1 MNNENYSNVLLK
13 GILNLNCNRKYKKHN
28 QANFFVIHMMLNYD
42 APLYRPP
49 SEARSLIFQVTLGCS
64 FNECSFC
71 DMYRSKEYS
80 ERSWDEIKTE
90 IDMMANYLPDT
101 KRVFLADGDALNL
114 DSEFMIKIVK
124 YIRVKFANIERISCY
139 AMPMNIL
146 KKTPEELKK
155 MNEAGLNM
163 FYLGIESGS
172 DIVLKKVTKGAI
184 AKTIIKSVN
193 KAKDAGY
200 EMSCMIILGLGG
212 KTYSKEHIKGTA
224 EVISACS
231 PQYVG
236 ALTLYLENGI
246 KQEFIDKFEGEF
258 IKINDDESLKE
269 LHDLISQ
276 IETKNKIIF
285 RANHG
290 SNAYTIKGT
299 FPQDK
304 QDMIDKID
312 WMKQHPEI
320 IRPQGL
326 RGF

>member
-1 MNNENYSNVLLK
+1 MS
-13 GILNLNCNRKYKKHN
+13 
-28 QANFFVIHMMLNYD
+28 LNYD

-80 ERSWDEIKTE
+80 EKSWDEIKSE
-90 IDMMANYLPDT
+90 IDTMANYLPET
-101 KRVFLADGDALNL
+101 RRIFLADGDALNL
-114 DSEFMIKIVK
+114 DSEYMIKIVK
-124 YIRVKFANIERISCY
+124 YIKEKFEKLERISCY

-146 KKTPEELKK
+146 KKSPEELKK
-155 MNEAGLNM
+155 MNEAGLDM

-184 AKTIIKSVN
+184 GKTIIKSVN

-200 EMSCMIILGLGG
+200 TMSCMVILGLGG
-212 KTYSKEHIKGTA
+212 RTYSKEHIKGTA
-224 EVISACS
+224 EVINACS
-231 PQYVG
+231 PHYVG

-246 KQEFIDKFEGEF
+246 KQEFLDKFEGEF
-258 IKINDDESLKE
+258 IKIDDDESLEE
-269 LHDLISQ
+269 LHSLLDQ
-276 IETKNKIIF
+276 IETKEEIVF

-304 QDMIDKID
+304 QEMIKQID

-320 IRPQGL
+320 VRPQGL

>member
-1 MNNENYSNVLLK
+1 
-13 GILNLNCNRKYKKHN
+13 
-28 QANFFVIHMMLNYD
+28 
-42 APLYRPP
+42 
-49 SEARSLIFQVTLGCS
+49 
-64 FNECSFC
+64 
-71 DMYRSKEYS
+71 MYRSKEYS
-80 ERSWDEIKTE
+80 EKPWDEIKSE
-90 IDMMANYLPDT
+90 IDTMANYLPET
-101 KRVFLADGDALNL
+101 RRIFLADGDALNL
-114 DSEFMIKIVK
+114 DSEYMIKIVK
-124 YIRVKFANIERISCY
+124 YIKEKFEKLERISCY

-146 KKTPEELKK
+146 KKSSEELKK
-155 MNEAGLNM
+155 MNEAGLDM

-193 KAKDAGY
+193 KAKEAGY
-200 EMSCMIILGLGG
+200 IMSCMVILGLGG
-212 KTYSKEHIKGTA
+212 KTYSKDHIKGTA

-246 KQEFIDKFEGEF
+246 KQEFLDKFEGEF
-258 IKINDDESLKE
+258 IRINDDESLEE
-269 LHDLISQ
+269 LYNLLDQ
-276 IETKNKIIF
+276 IETKEEIVF

-304 QDMIDKID
+304 QKMIDQIN

>member
-1 MNNENYSNVLLK
+1 
-13 GILNLNCNRKYKKHN
+13 
-28 QANFFVIHMMLNYD
+28 MLNYD

-80 ERSWDEIKTE
+80 ERSWEEIKGE
-90 IDMMANYLPDT
+90 VDMMAGYLPDT
-101 KRVFLADGDALNL
+101 RRVFLADGDALNL
-114 DSEFMIKIVK
+114 DTEFMIKIVR
-124 YIRVKFANIERISCY
+124 YIREKFQNIERISCY

-146 KKTPEELKK
+146 KKTDGELKR
-155 MNEAGLNM
+155 MNEAGLDM
-163 FYLGIESGS
+163 FYIGIESGS
-172 DIVLKKVTKGAI
+172 DTVLKKVTKGAI

-193 KAKDAGY
+193 KAKAAGY
-200 EMSCMIILGLGG
+200 VVSCMVILGLGG
-212 KTYSKEHIKGTA
+212 RTYSKEHIKGTA
-224 EVISACS
+224 RVISACS
-231 PQYVG
+231 PNYVG

-246 KQEFIDKFEGEF
+246 KQEFLDKFNEPF
-258 IKINDDESLKE
+258 IRINDDESLEE
-269 LHDLISQ
+269 LHDLIEQ
-276 IETKNKIIF
+276 IDTKDEIVF

-304 QDMIDKID
+304 KAMMEKIY
-312 WMKQHPEI
+312 WMRQHPETV
-320 IRPQGL
+320 RPQGL

>member
-1 MNNENYSNVLLK
+1 LK
-13 GILNLNCNRKYKKHN
+13 NLINILNSRIVVPKIRIETIKKIIKEN
-28 QANFFVIHMMLNYD
+28 EMNKEMMLNYD

-80 ERSWDEIKTE
+80 ERSWDDVKAE
-90 IDMMANYLPDT
+90 IDMMANYVPDT

-114 DSEFMIKIVK
+114 DSEYMIKIIK
-124 YIRVKFANIERISCY
+124 YIKEKFANIERISCY

-155 MNEAGLNM
+155 MNEAGLDM

-172 DIVLKKVTKGAI
+172 DIVLKKVTKGAV

-193 KAKDAGY
+193 KAKEAGY
-200 EMSCMIILGLGG
+200 IMSCMVILGLGG
-212 KTYSKEHIKGTA
+212 KKYSKDHIQGTA
-224 EVISACS
+224 QVISACS
-231 PQYVG
+231 PHYVG

-246 KQEFIDKFEGEF
+246 KQEFIDKYNGEF
-258 IKINDDESLKE
+258 VKINDDESLEELYGLIDQINTKE
-269 LHDLISQ
+269 EIV
-276 IETKNKIIF
+276 F
-285 RANHG
+285 RVNHG
-290 SNAYTIKGT
+290 SNAYTVKGT
-299 FPQDK
+299 FPEDK
-304 QDMIDKID
+304 QEMLDKVE
-312 WMKQHPEI
+312 WMKEHPEI
-320 IRPQGL
+320 VRPQGI